1 MKRTLLAG
9 LTVFAVV
16 VASHALAE
24 SVKLTAE
31 QRSKIR
37 DVLKTADAVTIT
49 APLMVGAKIANNVP
63 LTPVPKG
70 WGPSIEKY
78 GYVLT
83 PVPTISASGTT
94 YDIEA
99 DNNQIVLVRPST
111 REIVDIV
118 R

>member
-1 MKRTLLAG
+1 MKRTLLTG
-9 LTVFAVV
+9 LTVVAVV

-24 SVKLTAE
+24 TVKLTAE
-31 QRSKIR
+31 QRTKIR
-37 DVLKTADAVTIT
+37 DVLKTANAVTIT
-49 APLMVGAKIANNVP
+49 EPPMVGAKLANNVP
-63 LTPVPKG
+63 LTPVPTN
-70 WGPSIEKY
+70 WGPSIAKY

-83 PVPTISASGTT
+83 PVPTVSASGTT

-111 REIVDIV
+111 REIVEIV